1 MKYYKRTT
9 ESGYRYFN
17 EYNSNGHL
25 ISYLELNLLK
35 YEETDP
41 EYQSIDRHS
50 SSSVIFCE
58 ISSKLFYKMKTFCT
72 EAV

>member
-17 EYNSNGHL
+17 EYNSEGQL
-25 ISYLELNLLK
+25 ISYIDLNRFK

-41 EYQSIDRHS
+41 EYQSIGRHY
-50 SSSVIFCE
+50 SSSVLFCE
-58 ISSKLFYKMKTFCT
+58 ISSKLFYKMKALCT
-72 EAV
+72 E